1 MKFVLECN
9 NDGCSLCRA
18 VSFVPGKYRMRYD
31 RGTKKMVPELSEVP
45 YCCPECGQ
53 KLEFTE
59 VESTIPEFSVN
70 DFASLPDEKKKEVLK
85 KRFDAGMKRGGSEEG
100 EMRKREAISKFIGY
114 GK

>member
-1 MKFVLECN
+1 MKFVLECKN
-9 NDGCSLCRA
+9 EACPLCGG
-18 VSFVPGKYRMRYD
+18 VSFIPGKYRMRYD
-31 RGTKKMVPELSEVP
+31 RATQKMVPELSEVP
-45 YCCPECGQ
+45 YYCPDCGQ